1 MINLTKYSKILFLSL
16 CTLNLCF
23 YITNSDENGG
33 WERGHA
39 TFYGGA
45 DASGTMGGACG
56 YGDLYRQ
63 GYGLQTAALSTAL
76 FSSGQ
81 RCGACFELRCE
92 DDPEWC
98 LPGSIIISA
107 TNFCPPNFALANDNG
122 GWCNPPLQHFDLAEP
137 AFLQIAQYRAGIV
150 PVRFRRV
157 PCEKPGGI
165 RFTINGNSYFDL
177 VLITNVGGAGDVR
190 AVSLKGSKT
199 NRWQSMSRNWGQNW
213 QSNTYLRGQ
222 SLSFQVTASDGR
234 SVVSYDVVPE
244 DWQFGQTFEG
254 GQF

>member
-1 MINLTKYSKILFLSL
+1 MNLIEYAHFLIISLF
-16 CTLNLCF
+16 TFNFCF
-23 YITNSDENGG
+23 QRINSDDNGG

-56 YGDLYRQ
+56 YGNLYNQ

-76 FSSGQ
+76 FQSGQ
-81 RCGACFELRCE
+81 TCGACFELRCE
-92 DDPEWC
+92 DDDQWC
-98 LPGSIIISA
+98 LPGSIIVSA

-122 GWCNPPLQHFDLAEP
+122 GWCNPPLQHFDLAQP

-150 PVRFRRV
+150 PVAFRRV
-157 PCEKPGGI
+157 QCEKPGGI

-177 VLITNVGGAGDVR
+177 VLITNVGGAGEVK
-190 AVSLKGSKT
+190 AVALKGSKT
-199 NRWQSMSRNWGQNW
+199 NQWQSMSRNWGQNW

-254 GQF
+254 AQF